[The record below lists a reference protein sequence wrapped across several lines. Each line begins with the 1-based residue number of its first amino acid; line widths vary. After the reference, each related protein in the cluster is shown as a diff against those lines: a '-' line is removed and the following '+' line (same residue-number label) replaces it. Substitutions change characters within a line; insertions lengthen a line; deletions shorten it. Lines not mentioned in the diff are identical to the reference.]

1 MNKRVRGKTETIK
14 ERTVYVYLPS
24 LGMVEDWKRR
34 ARKAGVSLSKFII
47 ERVEDS
53 IKREEGEEGY
63 LSRLELIRRLKKAEE
78 ELDALRSENRLL
90 KRLVENLDRELKRY
104 RAEPFLEEGFVG
116 VRQFD
121 KDLIELLR
129 RGGTYSQEEI
139 LAYLNIDP
147 SDAKLVKAIDK
158 QLETL
163 EAYDLVEFT
172 GRGWRWKG

>member
-1 MNKRVRGKTETIK
+1 M
-14 ERTVYVYLPS
+14 
-24 LGMVEDWKRR
+24 
-34 ARKAGVSLSKFII
+34 
-47 ERVEDS
+47 
-53 IKREEGEEGY
+53 
-63 LSRLELIRRLKKAEE
+63 ELIRRLKRAEE
-78 ELDALRSENRLL
+78 ELNALRSENRLL
-90 KRLVENLDRELKRY
+90 KRLVENLDKELRRY

-116 VRQFD
+116 VRRFD

-129 RGGTYSQEEI
+129 RGGTYSQDEI

-147 SDAKLVKAIDK
+147 SDAELVKAIDR